1 MRNLKKEGR
10 EEEEGMQ
17 QNKSIH
23 NSYKNIK
30 AIRNEEKEEIKEV
43 KAETRPNKQDI
54 QSSVVGQEQ

>member
-1 MRNLKKEGR
+1 
-10 EEEEGMQ
+10 MQ